1 MWLSLEVLYSP
12 AQLLTPS
19 PMGQV
24 ILMVQVILILFLN
37 HAVPLM

>member
-12 AQLLTPS
+12 AQLLTLS
-19 PMGQV
+19 P
-24 ILMVQVILILFLN
+24 MVQVILILFLN